1 MLKLITQPNSSPSRP
16 DAVKL
21 RPGGSVPNF
30 AVPRK
35 VVSQGFLANLKCLLT
50 ERHAR
55 TPGEANESALLP
67 QHFRASLFDNLKE
80 CFRPAP
86 KGTTD
91 VVTSLRG
98 AASPGI
104 KIEPQPL
111 YLSVFQNI
119 RDVILP
125 PKLPPLEL
133 TSKPVEVPEIWSKRK
148 AFSGSRGVS
157 LFLHAVL
164 IAAALVWSIRQ
175 VTTLDAPKTA
185 TVLIAPPVLGAPAP
199 PPPAAASAPV
209 ARHAAYTKRK
219 SFFVQGKLTAPVAVP
234 KIVNAKQASDDA
246 GAPDLNLGGVPGGV
260 SGGVPGGVLGGT
272 PGGVP
277 GGIIGGIPGGPAP
290 PSSPAP
296 PPGLVRVGGDIKR
309 PKEIYAPQPEFPAI
323 ARQAKV
329 TGTVVLDAVIDE
341 HGNVVKLHAIS
352 GNGLLIGAA
361 LKAVGQWKYE
371 PTYLNGVPVSVE
383 MEVEVTFHLVP
394 H

>member
-1 MLKLITQPNSSPSRP
+1 MLKLTTQPNLGSHPRE
-16 DAVKL
+16 VKL
-21 RPGGSVPNF
+21 RPGDSVPNF
-30 AVPRK
+30 AVPRN

-50 ERHAR
+50 ERGSR
-55 TPGEANESALLP
+55 IPGGAQEGALLR
-67 QHFRASLFDNLKE
+67 QQFRASFADNLKE

-86 KGTTD
+86 KFTTD
-91 VVTSLRG
+91 AVTSLRG

-111 YLSVFQNI
+111 YVSVFRNI

-133 TSKPVEVPEIWSKRK
+133 TSKPVEVPELWSKQK
-148 AFSGSRGVS
+148 AFSGSRAVS
-157 LFLHAVL
+157 VFLHAVV

-175 VTTLDAPKTA
+175 VAILDAPKTA
-185 TVLIAPPVLGAPAP
+185 TVLIAPPAPGAPP
-199 PPPAAASAPV
+199 PPPAAAAPTPV
-209 ARHAAYTKRK
+209 ARHVASTKRK
-219 SFFVQGKLTAPVAVP
+219 SFFVQGKLTAPVAIP
-234 KIVNAKQASDDA
+234 KIANAKQAGDDV
-246 GAPDLNLGGVPGGV
+246 GAPDLNLGGVP
-260 SGGVPGGVLGGT
+260 GGVPGGVLGGT

-277 GGIIGGIPGGPAP
+277 GGILGGVPGGPAP
-290 PSSPAP
+290 PSAPAP

-309 PKEIYAPQPEFPAI
+309 PKEIYAPAPEFPAI

-341 HGNVVKLHAIS
+341 HGNVVKLRAVS

-361 LKAVGQWKYE
+361 IKAVERWKYE

-383 MEVEVTFHLVP
+383 MEVEVNFHLVP